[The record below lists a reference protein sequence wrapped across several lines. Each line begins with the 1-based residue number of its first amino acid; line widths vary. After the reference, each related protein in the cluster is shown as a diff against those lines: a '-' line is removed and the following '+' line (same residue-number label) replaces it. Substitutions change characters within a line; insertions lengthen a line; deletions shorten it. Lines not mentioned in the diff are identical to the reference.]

1 MAPPE
6 IDGRGEK
13 KLEEESSNGVGS
25 NVADSDSDSDHD
37 YGMYVDGRSMSRKLR
52 EEYNRQ
58 VDESEGFDI
67 NLDLPLGVRMV
78 APINPQRGFEN
89 IPRYTELSRMAI
101 GDFNSQNNKRYE
113 FVKNLTVNTSLAA
126 GFWCRITFQARDA
139 DASDAVKTFQ
149 TLAWWGIDGDKE
161 VIFCRLKKQSSGE
174 GTLLGAMVKLPL
186 CDLYITGSSVEA
198 ATNACIRVVSGLLI
212 PMLM

>member
-6 IDGRGEK
+6 IDGRGKK

-186 CDLYITGSSVEA
+186 CDLYVTGSSVEA
-198 ATNACIRVVSGLLI
+198 ATNACIRGI
-212 PMLM
+212 

>member
-174 GTLLGAMVKLPL
+174 GKPFNMHLLPCYLQCFYMQRDYAK
-186 CDLYITGSSVEA
+186 YI
-198 ATNACIRVVSGLLI
+198 
-212 PMLM
+212 